1 MLNSETSITPAV
13 ETTKETWYEADIH
26 RIAGEIPL
34 IAPEAVR
41 AEAYFERALA
51 VAREQQA
58 KSWEPR
64 AAMSMARLWRN
75 KAKGSRP
82 TIFSP
87 RSTAGSPRASIRWI

>member
-41 AEAYFERALA
+41 AEAYFERAWRRLIWA
-51 VAREQQA
+51 VSYSA
-58 KSWEPR
+58 PVV
-64 AAMSMARLWRN
+64 
-75 KAKGSRP
+75 
-82 TIFSP
+82 
-87 RSTAGSPRASIRWI
+87 RSGSPYGLAPLGLGAGVGVGRHPGRRPA